1 MSNGEFTKKELDEI
15 RDMAIRMYVTDNTY
29 GLTQDTLRIRVIAEA
44 TYRLL
49 KQKGKIKDEKP

>member
-1 MSNGEFTKKELDEI
+1 VSNGEFTKKELDEI
-15 RDMAIRMYVTDNTY
+15 RDMAIRMYVTDNNY